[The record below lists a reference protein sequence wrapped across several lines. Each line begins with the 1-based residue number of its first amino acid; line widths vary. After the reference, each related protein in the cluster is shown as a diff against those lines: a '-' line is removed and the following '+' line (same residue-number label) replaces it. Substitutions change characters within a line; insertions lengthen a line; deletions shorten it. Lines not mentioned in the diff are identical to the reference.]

1 MAAPIPAAMCNAH
14 YKAARGLGPAPQK
27 LWRAL
32 PRVSKFVERSA
43 KLFDEGASRSRV
55 GKAPAIIG
63 FAVLQ
68 NCTSMSRLN
77 ASRFVEL
84 YNLAVQRNIQSGSR
98 DRDLNEIRVCSLVG
112 YYFGT
117 DDPVLR
123 GRFHVT
129 VPHTWIWCRQCVEG
143 EAARKVINTGGEK
156 RLHQRLG
163 RITRLYSGRAD

>member
-98 DRDLNEIRVCSLVG
+98 DRDLNEIRVCSLVSC
-112 YYFGT
+112 YFAGT
-117 DDPVLR
+117 EDPVLR

-129 VPHTWIWCRQCVEG
+129 VPHTALDLVPTVCRGRGRAKSYQHG
-143 EAARKVINTGGEK
+143 RREAAV
-156 RLHQRLG
+156 
-163 RITRLYSGRAD
+163 S